1 MPWWP
6 ATRPRTLP
14 GSGDRSRAD
23 YPSALVDPIV
33 VAVFIAII
41 AAVLAAVIVPVVWFF
56 IVAMN
61 DDEG

>member
-1 MPWWP
+1 M
-6 ATRPRTLP
+6 
-14 GSGDRSRAD
+14 
-23 YPSALVDPIV
+23 DPIV